1 MHRRALLASLAS
13 LSLLSGCSG
22 APARTQT
29 PNSTTTH
36 KTTTE
41 ATTTSTTAS
50 TTTTQQIQELAI
62 GETATIGD
70 GAARLYSVEAART
83 IITLDGIHF
92 GIVTEPDAQYLVVA
106 MTTEEAVDG
115 HTAARTNTI
124 LELDDG
130 TYPVSEH
137 RFHPAAGGGFNIAYR
152 LPLTLDASHGRIL
165 WGPYSDTALAA
176 WTLPD
181 AVITRLNN
189 PPEFTVHAFTV
200 PAEAASFDSFD
211 VTIDVENTGAGD
223 GEFTAL
229 LGNSRATD
237 SAPLLVTLAHGK
249 RTTVTETKQIDG
261 DPGDTRTIY
270 LDWGLERLE
279 RTITIT
285 E

>member
-1 MHRRALLASLAS
+1 MHRRALLASLTS
-13 LSLLSGCSG
+13 LFLLSGCSG
-22 APARTQT
+22 TPARTQT

-41 ATTTSTTAS
+41 ATSTPTAVS
-50 TTTTQQIQELAI
+50 TTTQQIQELAI
-62 GETATIGD
+62 GEKATIGD
-70 GAARLYSVEAART
+70 GAARLYRVEAART

-106 MTTEEAVDG
+106 MTTDEPVDG
-115 HTAARTNTI
+115 HTAARNHTT
-124 LELDDG
+124 LELDDA

-152 LPLTLDASHGRIL
+152 LPLTLDASRGRIL
-165 WGPYSDTALAA
+165 WGPYSDTARAA

-181 AVITRLNN
+181 AVITQLNN

-200 PAEAASFDSFD
+200 PEEVASFDPFD

-223 GEFTAL
+223 GEFKAL

-237 SAPLLVTLAHGK
+237 SAPLSVALAHGE
-249 RTTVTETKQIDG
+249 RTTVSETEQIDG
-261 DPGDTRTIY
+261 EPGDTRTIY